1 MKKKAADGV
10 LCRISGLEVLSPG
23 EKKHILGPVDLLISR
38 GERILIT
45 GNNGS
50 GKTTF
55 IRALLNLLP
64 EDGSLLAQ
72 GDIKWFTE
80 GTPAVVLQDP
90 TSQAIMPTVAD
101 ELAFVLENQH
111 VETDKM
117 DDKISTVLASVG
129 LTGMEQRSVGTLSG
143 GESQRLS
150 IACALLASA
159 EILVLDEPFSQ
170 LDAENST
177 SLLDTIHH
185 VINANPDI
193 TLLLIEHLP
202 GPWVS
207 LINRR
212 LDIDKTG
219 RINDLEE
226 GDISDIADLWI
237 SQPAGQG
244 TRGWNNTSVA
254 PPRVTPGYKKGEQRL
269 TVPPIR
275 DSAPP
280 LLITEALSIGR
291 PAKKSWGGGYTSI
304 RSEQVLARDVELKL
318 REGESLLLTGRNG
331 SGKTTL
337 LWTLAGALPPLSGGA
352 RVFGFDLNKRR
363 ERKRLWRKELVRLVL
378 QEAGKNFLKP
388 TLREELN
395 ALHCPIEEVRAPLE
409 TAGLD
414 DLLDRSPYT
423 LSVGQM
429 KFFALL
435 GACKTALPALL
446 LLDEPTAALDHKLVP
461 IALEMIASVKNRG
474 AAVIIAT
481 HDRRLIE
488 HRDLFTYHL
497 PLG

>member
-1 MKKKAADGV
+1 MKINAADGV
-10 LCRISGLEVLSPG
+10 LCQISGLEVLSPG
-23 EKKHILGPVDLLISR
+23 EKKNILGPVDLLISR

-45 GNNGS
+45 GENGS

-64 EDGSLLAQ
+64 EDGSLLER
-72 GDIKWFTE
+72 GSIKWFTE

-101 ELAFVLENQH
+101 EVAFVLENQH
-111 VETDKM
+111 VETEKM

-177 SLLDTIHH
+177 SLLDTLHD

-212 LDIDKTG
+212 LDIDETG
-219 RINDLEE
+219 GINDLEV
-226 GDISDIADLWI
+226 GDLSNLADIWN

-244 TRGWNNTSVA
+244 TRVWNNT
-254 PPRVTPGYKKGEQRL
+254 TI
-269 TVPPIR
+269 TPIR
-275 DSAPP
+275 DSTPPP
-280 LLITEALSIGR
+280 LITAALSIGHPAGRSWQTGSER
-291 PAKKSWGGGYTSI
+291 P
-304 RSEQVLARDVELKL
+304 RSEQILTSNIELSL
-318 REGESLLLTGRNG
+318 QEGESLLLTGRNG

-337 LWTLAGALPPLSGGA
+337 LWTLAGALPPLSGGV
-352 RVFGFDLNKRR
+352 RVFGFDMNKRK
-363 ERKRLWRKELVRLVL
+363 ERKRLWRKELVHLVL

-388 TLREELN
+388 TLREELDS
-395 ALHCPIEEVRAPLE
+395 LHCPIEEIRAPLE
-409 TAGLD
+409 AAGMD
-414 DLLDRSPYT
+414 ELLDRSPYT

-461 IALEMIASVKNRG
+461 IALEMIASVKSRG

-497 PLG
+497 PLGGG